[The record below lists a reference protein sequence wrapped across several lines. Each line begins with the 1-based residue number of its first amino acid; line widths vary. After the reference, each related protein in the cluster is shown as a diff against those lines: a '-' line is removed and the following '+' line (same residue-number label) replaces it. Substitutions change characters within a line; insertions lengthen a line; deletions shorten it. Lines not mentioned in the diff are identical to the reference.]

1 MYTCNYILPLPISK
15 CCHTYKK
22 INIYIFNL
30 EPCHMYSIPFKFKKG
45 KRNVLYTAQQTAFRN
60 HQESKTTKFN
70 DMLYYLFF
78 P

>member
-1 MYTCNYILPLPISK
+1 
-15 CCHTYKK
+15 
-22 INIYIFNL
+22 
-30 EPCHMYSIPFKFKKG
+30 MYSIPFKFKKG

-78 P
+78 SLNEERKNPLSLFFNHTFFGELQEGRVMSAY